1 VGTYDA
7 AQMLL
12 VNAADAE
19 VAFGKGSISSD
30 QAELIDDGTLLLAV
44 LSWAGARGLTYSS
57 TFLL

>member
-1 VGTYDA
+1 
-7 AQMLL
+7 MLL
-12 VNAADAE
+12 ANAADAE